1 MVEIHITDIIP
12 LIGIPDPPN
21 GKPVYNIPCPCCDD
35 NPKKK
40 HLNINL
46 NKDVFC
52 CPRCHFSGGV
62 FDLYSYYSGVD
73 RKYAREALIE
83 RLGLKDTGYG
93 YEGSKEP
100 RNRRTITRPILQDI
114 ELPLTDIDARHET
127 YAALL
132 GKLSLASDH
141 RENLLSRGLTEEQI
155 AVNGYK
161 TMPVVGFSA
170 IAKQLQSE
178 GYYLGGVPGF
188 YHRKD
193 GSWTLVQERRGIL
206 IPARSRDGKIQGLQ
220 IRLDK
225 VQKGKF
231 RWISSIGKQDGCKA
245 EGWTHLVGNPTQT
258 VLLTEGPLKADVIH
272 YITGKTVIA
281 VPGVNSLKHLKETLE
296 YVQSQGTTK
305 IMTCFDMDY
314 LKNPHVRDGYY
325 NLANITIWQ
334 ISWLRLVL
342 STVHIFG
349 IPILK
354 AWTIMSGT
362 VANKVLYDIKER
374 VEPYNAVSTLFLYSF

>member
-21 GKPVYNIPCPCCDD
+21 GRPVYNISCPCCDD
-35 NPKKK
+35 NPRKK

-62 FDLYSYYSGVD
+62 FDLYSHYSGVD
-73 RKYAREALIE
+73 RKHAREVLME
-83 RLGLKDTGYG
+83 KLGLKDSGPS
-93 YEGSKEP
+93 YEGSNQKQE
-100 RNRRTITRPILQDI
+100 RRTITRPILQEI

-141 RENLLSRGLTEEQI
+141 RENLLSRGLTDEQI
-155 AVNGYK
+155 RTFGYK

-170 IAKQLQSE
+170 LAKQLQAE

-188 YHRKD
+188 YHTKE
-193 GSWTLVQERRGIL
+193 GAWTFVQERRGIL
-206 IPARSRDGKIQGLQ
+206 IPARDQDGKIQGLQ

-225 VQKGKF
+225 IKKGKF

-245 EGWTHLVGNPTQT
+245 EGWTHMIGNPKPT

-272 YITGKTVIA
+272 YITGQTVIA

-305 IMTCFDMDY
+305 VMTCFDMDY

-325 NLANITIWQ
+325 NLVNI
-334 ISWLRLVL
+334 LAEV
-342 STVHIFG
+342 G
-349 IPILK
+349 IEY
-354 AWTIMSGT
+354 GT
-362 VANKVLYDIKER
+362 YLWDPQFKGLDDYVWHCRKQG
-374 VEPYNAVSTLFLYSF
+374 TL

>member
-21 GKPVYNIPCPCCDD
+21 GRPVYNISCPCCDD
-35 NPKKK
+35 NPRKK

-62 FDLYSYYSGVD
+62 FDLYSHYSGVD
-73 RKYAREALIE
+73 RKHAREVLME
-83 RLGLKDTGYG
+83 KLGLKDSGPS
-93 YEGSKEP
+93 YEGSNQKQE
-100 RNRRTITRPILQDI
+100 RRTITRPILQEI

-141 RENLLSRGLTEEQI
+141 RENLLSRGLTDEQI
-155 AVNGYK
+155 RTFGYK

-170 IAKQLQSE
+170 LAKQLQAE

-188 YHRKD
+188 YHTKE
-193 GSWTLVQERRGIL
+193 GAWTFVQERRGIL
-206 IPARSRDGKIQGLQ
+206 IPARDQDGKIQGLQ

-225 VQKGKF
+225 IKKGKF

-245 EGWTHLVGNPTQT
+245 EGWTHMIGDPKPT

-272 YITGKTVIA
+272 YITGQTVIA

-296 YVQSQGTTK
+296 YLQSQGTTK
-305 IMTCFDMDY
+305 VMTCFDMDY

-325 NLANITIWQ
+325 NLANI
-334 ISWLRLVL
+334 LAEV
-342 STVHIFG
+342 G
-349 IPILK
+349 IEY
-354 AWTIMSGT
+354 GT
-362 VANKVLYDIKER
+362 YLWDPQFKGLDDYVWHCRKQG
-374 VEPYNAVSTLFLYSF
+374 TL

>member
-21 GKPVYNIPCPCCDD
+21 GRPVYNISCPCCDD
-35 NPKKK
+35 NPRKK

-62 FDLYSYYSGVD
+62 FDLYSHYSGVD
-73 RKYAREALIE
+73 RKHAREVLME
-83 RLGLKDTGYG
+83 KLGLKDSGPS
-93 YEGSKEP
+93 YEGSNQKQE
-100 RNRRTITRPILQDI
+100 RRTITRPILQEI

-141 RENLLSRGLTEEQI
+141 RENLLSRGLTDEQI
-155 AVNGYK
+155 RTFGYK

-170 IAKQLQSE
+170 LAKQLQSE

-188 YHRKD
+188 YHTKE
-193 GSWTLVQERRGIL
+193 GAWTFVQERRGIL
-206 IPARSRDGKIQGLQ
+206 IPARDQDGKIQGLQ

-225 VQKGKF
+225 IKKGKF

-245 EGWTHLVGNPTQT
+245 EGWTHMIGNPKPT

-272 YITGKTVIA
+272 YITGQTVIA

-296 YVQSQGTTK
+296 YLQSQGTTK
-305 IMTCFDMDY
+305 VMTCFDMDY

-325 NLANITIWQ
+325 NLANI
-334 ISWLRLVL
+334 LAEV
-342 STVHIFG
+342 G
-349 IPILK
+349 IEY
-354 AWTIMSGT
+354 GT
-362 VANKVLYDIKER
+362 YLWDPQFKGLDDYVWHCRKQG
-374 VEPYNAVSTLFLYSF
+374 TL

>member
-21 GKPVYNIPCPCCDD
+21 GRPVYNISCPCCDD
-35 NPKKK
+35 NPRKK

-62 FDLYSYYSGVD
+62 FDLYSHYSGVD
-73 RKYAREALIE
+73 RKHAREVLME
-83 RLGLKDTGYG
+83 KLGLKDSGPF
-93 YEGSKEP
+93 YEGSNQKQE
-100 RNRRTITRPILQDI
+100 RRTITRPILQEI

-141 RENLLSRGLTEEQI
+141 RENLLSRGLTDEQI
-155 AVNGYK
+155 RTFGYK

-170 IAKQLQSE
+170 LAKQLQSE

-188 YHRKD
+188 YHTKD
-193 GSWTLVQERRGIL
+193 GAWTFVQERRGIL
-206 IPARSRDGKIQGLQ
+206 IPARDQDGKIQGLQ

-225 VQKGKF
+225 IKKGKF

-245 EGWTHLVGNPTQT
+245 EGWTHMIGNPKPT

-272 YITGKTVIA
+272 YITGQTVIA

-296 YVQSQGTTK
+296 YLQSQGTTK
-305 IMTCFDMDY
+305 VMTCFDMDY

-325 NLANITIWQ
+325 NLANI
-334 ISWLRLVL
+334 LAEV
-342 STVHIFG
+342 G
-349 IPILK
+349 IEY
-354 AWTIMSGT
+354 GT
-362 VANKVLYDIKER
+362 YLWDPQFKGLDDYVWHCRKQG
-374 VEPYNAVSTLFLYSF
+374 TL

>member
-21 GKPVYNIPCPCCDD
+21 GRPVYNISCPCCDD
-35 NPKKK
+35 NPRKK

-62 FDLYSYYSGVD
+62 FDLYSHYSGVD
-73 RKYAREALIE
+73 RKHAREVLME
-83 RLGLKDTGYG
+83 KLGLKDSGPS
-93 YEGSKEP
+93 YEGSNQKQE
-100 RNRRTITRPILQDI
+100 RRTITRPILQEI

-141 RENLLSRGLTEEQI
+141 RENLLSRGLTDEQI
-155 AVNGYK
+155 RTFGYK

-170 IAKQLQSE
+170 LAKQLQSE

-188 YHRKD
+188 YHTKD
-193 GSWTLVQERRGIL
+193 GAWTFVQERRGIL
-206 IPARSRDGKIQGLQ
+206 IPARDQDGKIQGLQ

-225 VQKGKF
+225 IKKGKF

-245 EGWTHLVGNPTQT
+245 EGWTHMIGEPKPT

-272 YITGKTVIA
+272 YITGQTVIA

-296 YVQSQGTTK
+296 YLQSQGTTK
-305 IMTCFDMDY
+305 VMTCFDMDY

-325 NLANITIWQ
+325 NLANI
-334 ISWLRLVL
+334 LAEV
-342 STVHIFG
+342 G
-349 IPILK
+349 IEY
-354 AWTIMSGT
+354 GT
-362 VANKVLYDIKER
+362 YLWDPQFKGLDDYVWHCRKQG
-374 VEPYNAVSTLFLYSF
+374 TL